1 MSNEQDCPKCGTTMV
16 WKYLHIPKCL
26 FCEHII
32 VLKQDST
39 TDEYTKHY
47 GTDTDGVRWVTKE
60 SAEKHIES
68 AVAQALRDNQCVV
81 ELPLHISV
89 EISYGL
95 RSNFMLASEVIAAIE
110 ASGARIK
117 P

>member
-1 MSNEQDCPKCGTTMV
+1 MDTTGTTSEPKTLRERFEKRYRIPENIYYSRDKNCYLFKNNHIAETYLQDE
-16 WKYLHIPKCL
+16 WKAY
-26 FCEHII
+26 
-32 VLKQDST
+32 QS
-39 TDEYTKHY
+39 
-47 GTDTDGVRWVTKE
+47 G
-60 SAEKHIES
+60 AEE
-68 AVAQALRDNQCVV
+68 NQCVV

-117 P
+117 K